1 MSGESI
7 EKGAGSFS
15 VLTGLSLGSV
25 IIGGELLPLSS
36 SSSAQKGGDI
46 SALTSAPLCVC
57 TAQSDLLQ
65 CACVLSTG

>member
-36 SSSAQKGGDI
+36 SSAQKGGDKV
-46 SALTSAPLCVC
+46 SALTSAPLCVY
-57 TAQSDLLQ
+57 
-65 CACVLSTG
+65 STV